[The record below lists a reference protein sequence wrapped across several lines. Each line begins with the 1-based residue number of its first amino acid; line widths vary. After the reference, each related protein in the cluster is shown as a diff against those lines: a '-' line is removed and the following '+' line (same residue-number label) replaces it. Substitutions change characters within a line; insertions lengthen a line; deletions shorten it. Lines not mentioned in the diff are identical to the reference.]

1 MGKVLGIVNQKGGVG
16 KTTST
21 IELAAAFVAQKK
33 KVLVIDLDQQGNL
46 SKYVNADLSKPT
58 IFDVLQ
64 AESATIDAIQKCGTF
79 DVIASSKELSKADRT
94 FTEYQ
99 DLFLLED
106 VIKPIKDN
114 YHFILIDNGPSRSTL
129 LTMAYV
135 ASDGIVIPTEA
146 DDGSIDG
153 IWEVHNDLVT
163 YRDGAHPVSHAK
175 IELLLLNKYENTVM
189 HQNAKEALQDISS
202 EISDNPLVETIRKSI
217 IASESKSFRQSIQ
230 EYSPKNNAAE
240 DYRSVAKKLVRR
252 MK

>member
-21 IELAAAFVAQKK
+21 IELASAFAINKK

-46 SKYVNADLSKPT
+46 TKYVGADLEVPT

-64 AESATIDAIQKCGTF
+64 AECATVDAIQTCGLF
-79 DVIASSKELSKADRT
+79 DVITSSKELSKADRT
-94 FTEYQ
+94 FTEYE

-106 VIKPIKDN
+106 VIKPVIDN
-114 YHFILIDNGPSRSTL
+114 YHYILIDNGPSRSTL

-153 IWEVHNDLVT
+153 ILEVINDIAKV
-163 YRDGAHPVSHAK
+163 RDGKHPLSHAK
-175 IELLLLNKYENTVM
+175 VELLLLNKFENTVM
-189 HQNAKEALQDISS
+189 HLSAKETLEGIS
-202 EISDNPLVETIRKSI
+202 EDMADKPLVGTIRKSI

-230 EYSPKNNAAE
+230 EYAPKNNAAE
-240 DYRSVAKKLVRR
+240 DYRDVAKKLARR
-252 MK
+252 LK